1 MLYKYFLLLFFFI
14 FFLLFILLFV
24 NLVSLLGKAFHSEMA
39 RPDNERSFGLRQF
52 CTLECHLP
60 KRFSEGVNIR
70 RELLSNMSISE
81 GIRGVLCHS

>member
-1 MLYKYFLLLFFFI
+1 MNI
-14 FFLLFILLFV
+14 
-24 NLVSLLGKAFHSEMA
+24 A
-39 RPDNERSFGLRQF
+39 RPDNKRSFGLRQF

-70 RELLSNMSISE
+70 KELLSNMSISE

>member
-1 MLYKYFLLLFFFI
+1 MSSLLNVTM
-14 FFLLFILLFV
+14 FV
-24 NLVSLLGKAFHSEMA
+24 NLVSLLGKAFHSEIA

-70 RELLSNMSISE
+70 KELLSNMSISE